1 MLWWLSI
8 IGGVTVV
15 MLVWFVTTV
24 PVDMMMNIVED
35 GNNMQ
40 GRPNEVLANISKYWN
55 LAPRILIIGL
65 LAFGFL
71 RVLKREGVQY
81 QG

>member
-15 MLVWFVTTV
+15 ILIWGVTTV
-24 PVDMMMNIVED
+24 PVDMMIGIVD
-35 GNNMQ
+35 DDMSSRGND
-40 GRPNEVLANISKYWN
+40 VISRISSYWN
-55 LAPRILIIGL
+55 IAPRILIIGL
-65 LAFGFL
+65 IAFGFL
-71 RVLKREGVQY
+71 RTLKREGVQY

>member
-8 IGGVTVV
+8 IGGITVV
-15 MLVWFVTTV
+15 VLVWGVTTV
-24 PVDMMMNIVED
+24 PVDMMIAIVD
-35 GNNMQ
+35 DDMSSRGNDVIA
-40 GRPNEVLANISKYWN
+40 RISGYWN
-55 LAPRILIIGL
+55 IAPRILIIGL

-81 QG
+81 QQ